1 MLYEKAGSWRNSRA
15 SWNATIGA
23 RRFCAVAGVGVSAVV
38 PSWGAAAHF
47 LFSAL
52 VCVNPNDPAGAAGT
66 LIYALP
72 SILNPLSCQ
81 AVFGNNGPVELELG
95 SGDGTFIVDWAAR
108 NPARNFLAVER
119 LLGRLRKIDR
129 KGRRQGL
136 GNLRALRI
144 EAAYL
149 MEYLV
154 PESSL
159 AALHIYFP
167 DPWPKRRHWRRRLI
181 NERFATFAARALAP
195 DGLVYLR
202 TDDRDY
208 FEQMCSV
215 FGNNAAFGPSETP
228 AELAAVLTDF
238 ERDFLARG
246 IETRRAAYKK
256 GS

>member
-1 MLYEKAGSWRNSRA
+1 M
-15 SWNATIGA
+15 
-23 RRFCAVAGVGVSAVV
+23 
-38 PSWGAAAHF
+38 
-47 LFSAL
+47 
-52 VCVNPNDPAGAAGT
+52 NPNDSAGAAGT

-72 SILNPLSCQ
+72 SILERLNFR
-81 AVFGNNGPVELELG
+81 AVFGNTEPVELELG
-95 SGDGTFIVDWAAR
+95 SGDGSFIVDWAAR
-108 NPARNFLAVER
+108 SPARNFLAVER

-149 MEYLV
+149 MEYLM

-159 AALHIYFP
+159 SALHIYFP

-181 NERFATFAARALAP
+181 NERFATLAARTLVP
-195 DGLVYLR
+195 GGLVYLR

-208 FEQMCSV
+208 FEQMCSA
-215 FGNNAAFGPSETP
+215 FGSNRAFGPFETP

-238 ERDFLARG
+238 ERGFLARG
-246 IETRRAAYKK
+246 IETRRATYRK

>member
-1 MLYEKAGSWRNSRA
+1 
-15 SWNATIGA
+15 
-23 RRFCAVAGVGVSAVV
+23 
-38 PSWGAAAHF
+38 
-47 LFSAL
+47 L
-52 VCVNPNDPAGAAGT
+52 V
-66 LIYALP
+66 YALP
-72 SILNPLSCQ
+72 SILEPLSFQ
-81 AVFGNNGPVELELG
+81 AVFCNSRPAELELG

-108 NPARNFLAVER
+108 NTTRNMLAVER

-136 GNLRALRI
+136 ANLRVLRI

-154 PESSL
+154 PEGSI
-159 AALHIYFP
+159 ADVHVYFA

-181 NERFATFAARALAP
+181 NERFATLAARALAP
-195 DGLVYLR
+195 GGLVYLR

-208 FEQMCSV
+208 FEQMRSV
-215 FGNNAAFGPSETP
+215 FGSTPAFSPSETP

-256 GS
+256 KS

>member
-1 MLYEKAGSWRNSRA
+1 M
-15 SWNATIGA
+15 
-23 RRFCAVAGVGVSAVV
+23 AGVGVSAVV

-47 LFSAL
+47 LFLA
-52 VCVNPNDPAGAAGT
+52 CVNPPSPPAGAAGT
-66 LIYALP
+66 LVYTFP
-72 SILNPLSCQ
+72 SILNPLSFQ

-108 NPARNFLAVER
+108 NQARNFLAVER

-136 GNLRALRI
+136 GNLCALRI

-154 PESSL
+154 PESGL

-181 NERFATFAARALAP
+181 NERFAELAARALAP
-195 DGLVYLR
+195 GGLVYLR

-208 FEQMCSV
+208 FEQMRSV
-215 FGNNAAFGPSETP
+215 FGSNPAFSPSETP

-256 GS
+256 VL